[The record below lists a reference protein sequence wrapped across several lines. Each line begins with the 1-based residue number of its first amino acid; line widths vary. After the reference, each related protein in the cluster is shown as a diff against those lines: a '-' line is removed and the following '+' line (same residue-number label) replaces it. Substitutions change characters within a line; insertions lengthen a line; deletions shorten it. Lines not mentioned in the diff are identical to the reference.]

1 MAIDFTFTPEQRL
14 FRKTTREF
22 LQAEVVPLLKEDK
35 MGHGTFPEEAVKK
48 LQHHGY
54 FGVPIPR
61 EFGGAGLGEV
71 GYCIM
76 MEELGH
82 VSSSV
87 STILGA
93 HTGICLTPVWIFANE
108 EQRERFVRPLAD
120 GRALGAFALTEP
132 TAGSDA
138 AHIKTR
144 AEEDKDAYVLNGRKI
159 WCSNGDRA
167 DHILVMAVTDPTLG
181 ARGGV
186 TAFMVEKDMDGF
198 EVGTIEDKMGIRS
211 SSTAELIFR
220 DCRVPKENIIGDVG
234 TGLIVAL
241 TALDGGRA
249 GLAAGA
255 VGAVKE
261 MVSRTLAFAEKRKR
275 GGRPLTDHQSVQW
288 KLAEMA
294 ADAYKNELIA
304 YDTALLVDR
313 YYHML
318 AAGEKVPKELRDEV
332 SRKCAMVK
340 FSASEASGRAVEL
353 AMEVYGAAGVRDAWD
368 LEIAFR
374 DQIIIEIFEG
384 TNEIQ
389 RMIIGRDLVE
399 GGSFW

>member
-14 FRKTTREF
+14 FQKTLREF
-22 LQAEVVPLLKEDK
+22 LRSEIKPLLKEDK
-35 MGHGTFPEEAVKK
+35 MGHGIFPEEAVRR
-48 LQHHGY
+48 LQAHGLC
-54 FGVPIPR
+54 GVPIPR
-61 EFGGAGLGEV
+61 GFGGAGMGEV
-71 GYCIM
+71 GYCIL
-76 MEELGH
+76 MEELSR
-82 VSSSV
+82 VSSSLA
-87 STILGA
+87 TIVGA
-93 HTGICLTPVWIFANE
+93 HTGICATPLWIFSNE

-144 AEEDKDAYVLNGRKI
+144 AEQDGDVYVLNGRKI

-167 DHILVMAVTDPTLG
+167 DLILVMAVTDPTLG

-186 TAFMVEKDMDGF
+186 TAFVVEKGTKGL
-198 EVGTIEDKMGIRS
+198 EIGTIEDKMGIRS
-211 SSTAELIFR
+211 SSTAELIFK
-220 DCRVPKENIIGDVG
+220 DCRVPKENIIGQVG

-249 GLAAGA
+249 GLAAGS
-255 VGAVKE
+255 VGAIKE
-261 MVSRTLAFAEKRKR
+261 CLERCLDFARKRRR

-288 KLAEMA
+288 RLADLA
-294 ADAYKNELIA
+294 ADAYRHELPT
-304 YDTALLVDR
+304 YDTAVLVDR

-318 AAGEKVPKELRDEV
+318 ANGEKVPKELRDEV

-340 FSASEASGRAVEL
+340 FAASEAAGRAIESAL
-353 AMEVYGAAGVRDAWD
+353 EVHGAAGVRDAWD
-368 LEIAFR
+368 LEIGFR
-374 DQIIIEIFEG
+374 DQLIIEIFEG

-399 GGSFW
+399 GGSFF

>member
-14 FRKTTREF
+14 FRKTAREF
-22 LQAEVVPLLKEDK
+22 LRTEIKPLLKEDK
-35 MGHGTFPEEAVKK
+35 LGHGIFPVEAVKK
-48 LQHHGY
+48 LQAHGY
-54 FGVPIPR
+54 LGVPVPR
-61 EFGGAGLGEV
+61 EYGGAGLGEV
-71 GYCIM
+71 GYCIL
-76 MEELGH
+76 MEEMGR
-82 VSSSV
+82 VSSSL
-87 STILGA
+87 STIVGA
-93 HTGICLTPVWIFANE
+93 HTGICLTPVWIFANP

-144 AEEDKDAYVLNGRKI
+144 ADQDGDSYVLNGRKI

-167 DHILVMAVTDPTLG
+167 DFILVMAVTDPTLG

-186 TAFMVEKDMDGF
+186 TAFIVEKGMPGF

-211 SSTAELIFR
+211 SSTAELIFK
-220 DCRVPKENIIGDVG
+220 DCRVPKENIIGEIG
-234 TGLIVAL
+234 TGLVVAL

-255 VGAVKE
+255 VGAIKE
-261 MVSRTLAFAEKRKR
+261 MVERSLDFAHKRKR

-288 KLAEMA
+288 KLANMA
-294 ADAYKNELIA
+294 ADAYNNEATA
-304 YDTALLVDR
+304 YDTAVLVDR
-313 YYHML
+313 YYHLL
-318 AAGEKVPKELRDEV
+318 ASGEKVPKELRDEV

-340 FSASEASGRAVEL
+340 FAASEASGRAVEH
-353 AMEVYGAAGVRDAWD
+353 AMEIFGAAGVRDAWD
-368 LEIAFR
+368 LEIGFR
-374 DQIIIEIFEG
+374 DQLIIEIFEG

-389 RMIIGRDLVE
+389 RMIIGRDLVT